1 VTADIP
7 ICPKKQTITDT
18 TLTLSTASISPSDHA
33 KNLGVI
39 FQSDLSLD
47 KHISAIVSSCFYH
60 IRDLKRIRSSL
71 SLNTATIL
79 GNALVH
85 SKLDYCNSLLFGLP
99 KCSINRLQKA
109 QNTLARVVS
118 GASYRDH
125 IKPIL
130 KSLHWLPVSNR
141 IDYKICILTHRAL
154 SIKQPAYLASQLIKR
169 TNTHALRSRSF
180 HPLATPYCNK
190 KSAGGRSFSYASP
203 YLWNNLPESLRSTI
217 DYLSFRRQLKTH
229 FFHQA
234 FPT

>member
-1 VTADIP
+1 MHSNL
-7 ICPKKQTITDT
+7 PKKETVADP
-18 TLTLSTASISPSDHA
+18 TLTLGTASISSSDHA

-85 SKLDYCNSLLFGLP
+85 SKLDYCDSLLFGLP

-118 GASYRDH
+118 GAS
-125 IKPIL
+125 
-130 KSLHWLPVSNR
+130 
-141 IDYKICILTHRAL
+141 
-154 SIKQPAYLASQLIKR
+154 
-169 TNTHALRSRSF
+169 
-180 HPLATPYCNK
+180 
-190 KSAGGRSFSYASP
+190 
-203 YLWNNLPESLRSTI
+203 
-217 DYLSFRRQLKTH
+217 
-229 FFHQA
+229 
-234 FPT
+234 